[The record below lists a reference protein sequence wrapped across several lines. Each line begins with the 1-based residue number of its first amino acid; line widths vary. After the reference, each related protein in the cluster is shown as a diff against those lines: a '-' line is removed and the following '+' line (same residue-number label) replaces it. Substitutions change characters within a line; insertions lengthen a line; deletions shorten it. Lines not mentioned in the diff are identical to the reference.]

1 MQRSFVHNTI
11 GDHFAY
17 ETVESIYSRGLLT
30 GIEHEKCVDGIVFF
44 FPFLPAVSRRKKN
57 NSSFTFKAKFV

>member
-30 GIEHEKCVDGIVFF
+30 GIEHEKCVDGMVFF
-44 FPFLPAVSRRKKN
+44 FPSSPGRFQKKEKQF
-57 NSSFTFKAKFV
+57 FTHVQS